1 MKKSL
6 LILICMATAVASLNA
21 QSLMPD
27 SIAASASALETDTLA
42 VVEGARRV
50 TVAQTPTSSI
60 ITIEGSACDPD
71 YFYRRTTE
79 IDNPDAA
86 PTAPDISLSLPF
98 LKERRRSKT
107 EVIWLNE
114 VYIGIGIPNTGLTA
128 IDPSIEGG
136 IGKIVGLRFTPWHRG
151 PKFSIGVGLHVEKYC
166 MHGGMIFDKVRKQL
180 VAIPQPEDADNV
192 RNRIDN
198 AGIVVPI
205 TVTQP
210 IYRNFAVAV
219 GAEVKFN
226 TYTTA
231 STKYDFGNTT
241 YEQKFKG
248 LQQRL
253 MTVGLYGAIG
263 WCDEFGLYV
272 RYQPQTLFMKQWGPE
287 FETISAGITIGL

>member
-6 LILICMATAVASLNA
+6 LILICMAAAASLNA

-27 SIAASASALETDTLA
+27 SIAASVASFEADTLA

-50 TVAQTPTSSI
+50 TVAQTPASSI

-79 IDNPDAA
+79 IENPDGV
-86 PTAPDISLSLPF
+86 PSAPDITLSLPF
-98 LKERRRSKT
+98 LKERKRSNT
-107 EVIWLNE
+107 EMLWFSE
-114 VYIGIGIPNTGLTA
+114 VYIGIGIPNTGLATL
-128 IDPSIEGG
+128 DPSIEGG
-136 IGKIVGLRFTPWHRG
+136 IGKTVGLRYTPWRRG
-151 PKFSIGVGLHVEKYC
+151 PKFAIGVGFHFEKYC
-166 MHGGMIFDKVRKQL
+166 LHGGMIFDKAGKQL
-180 VAIPQPEDADNV
+180 VAIPQPEDATNV
-192 RNRIDN
+192 SNRINN

-205 TVTQP
+205 TITQP
-210 IYRNFAVAV
+210 ICCDFAISV

-231 STKYDFGNTT
+231 STKYDIDNTS
-241 YEQKFKG
+241 YEEKFKG

-263 WCDEFGLYV
+263 WCDDFGFYV
-272 RYQPQTLFMKQWGPE
+272 RYSPQTLFRKQWGPE
-287 FETISAGITIGL
+287 FKTISVGITIGL